1 MSIEVVSFVLFD
13 SEGRT
18 DSVTQHSTT
27 DEDRETYFPSA
38 MPMIS

>member
-18 DSVTQHSTT
+18 DSVTQQT
-27 DEDRETYFPSA
+27 ERRIFRVLCL
-38 MPMIS
+38 

>member
-18 DSVTQHSTT
+18 DSVTQQRMKT
-27 DEDRETYFPSA
+27 ERRIFRVLCL
-38 MPMIS
+38 